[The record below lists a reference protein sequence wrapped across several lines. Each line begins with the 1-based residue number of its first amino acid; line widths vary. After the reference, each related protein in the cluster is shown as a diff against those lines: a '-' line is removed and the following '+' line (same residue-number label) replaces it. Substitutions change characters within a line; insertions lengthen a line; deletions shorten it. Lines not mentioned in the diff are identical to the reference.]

1 MKVLEKQK
9 VGIHDAGKQDA
20 EIRNEEIHDTAI
32 QRHTLPVK
40 RISEMEKVF
49 PCREPSGEGATRR
62 PSGLKGETISFQI
75 AYYGDVE
82 RKQYG
87 MVRAEAPDGVR
98 IRVRRVGLV
107 PCAYPCHR
115 ETDPG
120 YLVTEPGMYPDI
132 LEEIG
137 EAGFPIVSGQWQ
149 SLWVDVETSGDT
161 PAGEYPVAVILES
174 QAFAP
179 GMKPLY
185 ARVETAVEVI
195 DAELPDLELFHT
207 EWLHCDC
214 LAQYYGVEVFSE
226 RHWELIEHFVR
237 HAAKRGCNMLLT
249 PVFTPPLDTAV
260 NGERLTV
267 QLVDVTVTDEGYA
280 FGYDRFR
287 RWVEMCGRC
296 GIRYLE
302 ISHLFSQWG
311 AKAAPKIMSRVDS
324 EEHDRDHMEHDSV
337 YPKIMSRAGGEERR
351 LFGWETRADSEEY
364 RAFLQAFLS
373 SFTEELERLG
383 IRDRCFFHVSDEPEE
398 KDLESYAYAKNLVR
412 QYLPGNRVIDAL
424 SDHRFYEQGLVDEP
438 VCANDH
444 IEPFL
449 KDRPPRLWTYYC
461 TGQHLEVSNRFISLP
476 GFRTRIL
483 GVQLYKYAIDGFLHW
498 GYNFYNSD
506 FSRYPIDPYRSTDAD
521 GAFPS
526 GDPFLVYPGKDG
538 KPVDSIRSMLM
549 EKAMAD
555 LRAMRCLEKL
565 TDRETVLQCLMEKE
579 NGEITFRSYPQNMEY
594 LEEVR
599 ERIHEA
605 IRKHC

>member
-1 MKVLEKQK
+1 MNRLEKQNM
-9 VGIHDAGKQDA
+9 GKRDV
-20 EIRNEEIHDTAI
+20 EM
-32 QRHTLPVK
+32 QRHALCVK

-49 PCREPSGEGATRR
+49 PGREPSGEGAAGRLG
-62 PSGLKGETISFQI
+62 GLKGETISFQI
-75 AYYGDVE
+75 AYYGDVG

-87 MVRAEAPDGVR
+87 TVRAGAPDGVR
-98 IRVRRVGLV
+98 VRVRQVGLA

-115 ETDPG
+115 ETDSG

-137 EAGFPIVSGQWQ
+137 ESGFPIVSGQWR
-149 SLWVDVETSGDT
+149 SLWVDIETAEDT
-161 PAGEYPVAVILES
+161 PTGEYPINVILES

-185 ARVETAVEVI
+185 ARVDAVVEVI
-195 DAELPDLELFHT
+195 DAKLPELELFHT

-214 LAQYYGVEVFSE
+214 LAQYYGVEVFS
-226 RHWELIEHFVR
+226 RQHWEIIENFVR
-237 HAAKRGCNMLLT
+237 HAVKRGCNMLLT

-267 QLVDVTVTDEGYA
+267 QLVDVTVTDKGYV

-311 AKAAPKIMSRVDS
+311 AKAAPKIIGWADG
-324 EEHDRDHMEHDSV
+324 
-337 YPKIMSRAGGEERR
+337 AERR
-351 LFGWETRADSEEY
+351 LFGWETKADSKEY
-364 RAFLQAFLS
+364 RDFLAAFLS
-373 SFTEELERLG
+373 SFSEELEKHG
-383 IRDRCFFHVSDEPEE
+383 IRERCFFHVSDEPTEE
-398 KDLESYAYAKNLVR
+398 NLESYAYAKNLVR
-412 QYLPGNRVIDAL
+412 KYLPGDRVIDAL
-424 SDHRFYEQGLVDEP
+424 SDYGFYEQGLVDEP
-438 VCANDH
+438 VCANDQ
-444 IEPFL
+444 IDPFL
-449 KDRPPRLWTYYC
+449 KKRPPRLWIYYC
-461 TGQHLEVSNRFISLP
+461 TGQHLEVSNRFIALP

-483 GVQLYKYAIDGFLHW
+483 GLQLYKYAIDGFLHW

-506 FSRYPIDPYRSTDAD
+506 LSRYPINPYRSTDAD

-565 TDRETVLQCLMEKE
+565 TDRETVLECLMEKE
-579 NGEITFRSYPQNMEY
+579 NGKITFRSFPQSIEY
-594 LEEVR
+594 LVQTR
-599 ERIHEA
+599 ERINEA
-605 IRKHC
+605 IRKQKQAI

>member
-1 MKVLEKQK
+1 MKVQEKQNAGK
-9 VGIHDAGKQDA
+9 LIAGKLDAGVQECALRVKQ
-20 EIRNEEIHDTAI
+20 
-32 QRHTLPVK
+32 V
-40 RISEMEKVF
+40 SEMEKVF
-49 PCREPSGEGATRR
+49 PGREPSGEGVDGRLG
-62 PSGLKGETISFQI
+62 GLKGETISFQI
-75 AYYGDVE
+75 AYYGNVE

-87 MVRAEAPDGVR
+87 TVHADAPDGVR

-137 EAGFPIVSGQWQ
+137 ESGFPIVSGQWG
-149 SLWVDVETSGDT
+149 SLWVDIETAEDT
-161 PAGEYPVAVILES
+161 PAGEYPVTVTLES
-174 QAFAP
+174 QAFAA
-179 GMKPLY
+179 GMKPLS
-185 ARVETAVEVI
+185 ARVETTVEI
-195 DAELPDLELFHT
+195 INAKLPELELYHT

-214 LAQYYGVEVFSE
+214 LAQYYGVEVFSQ
-226 RHWELIEHFVR
+226 RHWALIENYVR
-237 HAAKRGCNMLLT
+237 HAVKLGCNMLLT

-260 NGERLTV
+260 NAERPTV
-267 QLVDVTVTDEGYA
+267 QLVDVTVTEEGYA

-287 RWVEMCGRC
+287 RWVELCGRC

-311 AKAAPKIMSRVDS
+311 ANAAPKIMG
-324 EEHDRDHMEHDSV
+324 
-337 YPKIMSRAGGEERR
+337 RADGADGAERR

-364 RAFLQAFLS
+364 RAFLEAFLS

-383 IRDRCFFHVSDEPEE
+383 IRERCFFHVSDEPEE
-398 KDLESYAYAKNLVR
+398 KDLASYAYARNLVK
-412 QYLPGNRVIDAL
+412 QYLPEDRVIDAL
-424 SDHRFYEQGLVDEP
+424 SDHRFYEQGLADEP

-449 KDRPPRLWTYYC
+449 KKRPPRLWTYYC
-461 TGQHLEVSNRFISLP
+461 TGQHLEVSNRFIALP

-483 GVQLYKYAIDGFLHW
+483 GVQLYKYGIDGFLHW

-555 LRAMRCLEKL
+555 LRVMCCLEKL
-565 TDRETVLQCLMEKE
+565 TDRDTAMKCLMEEE
-579 NGEITFRSYPQNMEY
+579 NGEITFRSFPQSIDY
-594 LEEVR
+594 LVQVR
-599 ERIHEA
+599 KKVHEA
-605 IRKHC
+605 VRALLFTA